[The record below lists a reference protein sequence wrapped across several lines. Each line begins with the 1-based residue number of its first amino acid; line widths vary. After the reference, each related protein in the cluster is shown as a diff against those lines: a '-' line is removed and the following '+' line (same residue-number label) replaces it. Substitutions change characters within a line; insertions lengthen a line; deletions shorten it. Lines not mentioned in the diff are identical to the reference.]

1 MLGLESVNASLA
13 RAVASLARAVA
24 SVARAGKECSL
35 ENFCTLVLHV
45 LCFNLP
51 KVRIPALPPG
61 FQACCANLY
70 GIPFIIEK
78 MTENR
83 PKSSC

>member
-24 SVARAGKECSL
+24 SLARAVASLARAGKECSL

-61 FQACCANLY
+61 FQACCANLL
-70 GIPFIIEK
+70 GG
-78 MTENR
+78 NR
-83 PKSSC
+83 L